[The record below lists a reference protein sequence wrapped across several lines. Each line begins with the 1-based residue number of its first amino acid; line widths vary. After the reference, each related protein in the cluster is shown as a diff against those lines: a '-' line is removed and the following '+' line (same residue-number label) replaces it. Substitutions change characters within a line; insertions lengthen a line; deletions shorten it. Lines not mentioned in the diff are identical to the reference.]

1 MKLFGFHQK
10 VFSDL
15 INKKIKE
22 MAKNQTKVFRK
33 INKPQ
38 TKIKIPKD
46 FFE

>member
-1 MKLFGFHQK
+1 MIMKLFGFYQK

-15 INKKIKE
+15 IIKE